1 MSEAKLPLRRGRLAI
16 LDLVSMFLGVFLAFA
31 FDNYREDQEK
41 LKREREYLVALAC
54 EVSDEV
60 TELLRVDSIYTA
72 KVDNMKQFF
81 RATRAS
87 EREAPAD
94 SLHELFRSFMFRY
107 PFPTGFN
114 SVYESM
120 QSSGDLSLLR
130 DKAFVQQLVRHDQ
143 SRQDL
148 KEQGHMLLSH
158 LTVTFFGY
166 IQPRYDYRQ
175 RVFYDQRQ
183 LRSRELLSYAT
194 TQQAATRDY
203 TDILGI
209 HLARTL
215 ELQQA
220 LAAYAS
226 SGCR

>member
-1 MSEAKLPLRRGRLAI
+1 MADGKLPLRNGRFAM
-16 LDLVSMFLGVFLAFA
+16 LDVLSMFLGVFLAFA

-41 LKREREYLVALAC
+41 LKREREYLAALAC
-54 EVSDEV
+54 EVNDEV
-60 TELLRVDSIYTA
+60 VELLRVDSLYTE
-72 KVDNMKQFF
+72 KVDAMKQYF
-81 RATRAS
+81 RAAREPEARA
-87 EREAPAD
+87 AAD
-94 SLHELFRSFMFRY
+94 SLHELFRAFVFRY
-107 PFPTGFN
+107 SFPGQFN

-130 DKAFVQQLVRHDQ
+130 DKAFVQQLVRHNQ

-148 KEQGHMLLSH
+148 KEQGQMLLSH

-175 RVFYDQRQ
+175 RVFYDARV
-183 LRSRELLSYAT
+183 LRSRELLSYAS
-194 TQQAATRDY
+194 TQQVATRDY

-220 LAAYAS
+220 LRATAPD
-226 SGCR
+226 CR